1 MLPRVRIMYE
11 NGLLGS
17 SSPSDDGV
25 VGMVASGV
33 AVAGKMELGTAYL
46 LTKLGDLDSLG
57 VTAEANDANAN
68 LYRQVKEFYDEAPA
82 GTKLWL
88 MAVAESV
95 TMTDICDKTKAY
107 AKKLITAANGA
118 INLLVVAKKNPSGY
132 TATVVDGLDSDVF
145 AAMTKAQALAEEA
158 ADELFSPLLVLL
170 PGMNYAGTASSLKD
184 LSECGNNRVCIM
196 IGDTS
201 ASSTQACVGLAAGR
215 IAAIPVQRS
224 MARVK
229 TGAISADNLY
239 IGASAAENGSPDVVH
254 DQGYICPRTFVG
266 KAGYYWSDD
275 KLATAATDDYAL
287 VPRRRVIDKAYRIAY
302 RTLIEELNEEIP
314 VTDEGMIPAAIV
326 KSIQNTVERAI
337 ENGMTAY
344 GNLGNDPSDANDT
357 GVECY
362 IDTEQNIVSNS
373 TLNVQLRVKP
383 YGYAK
388 YINCYLGFKTASV

>member
-33 AVAGKMELGTAYL
+33 AVAGKMALGTAYL
-46 LTKLGDLDSLG
+46 LTKLETLIRWALRQRQTTQTQTS
-57 VTAEANDANAN
+57 TA
-68 LYRQVKEFYDEAPA
+68 VKEFYDEAPA

-95 TMTDICDKTKAY
+95 RMIDICDKTKAY

-145 AAMTKAQALAEEA
+145 AAMTKVQALAEEA

-266 KAGYYWSDD
+266 KAGYYWERH
-275 KLATAATDDYAL
+275 KLAPSTDDYAL
-287 VPRRRVIDKAYRIAY
+287 FLAVVIDKAYRSY
-302 RTLIEELNEEIP
+302 RTLIEELNEEF
-314 VTDEGMIPAAIV
+314 
-326 KSIQNTVERAI
+326 R
-337 ENGMTAY
+337 
-344 GNLGNDPSDANDT
+344 
-357 GVECY
+357 
-362 IDTEQNIVSNS
+362 
-373 TLNVQLRVKP
+373 LRTKE
-383 YGYAK
+383 
-388 YINCYLGFKTASV
+388 